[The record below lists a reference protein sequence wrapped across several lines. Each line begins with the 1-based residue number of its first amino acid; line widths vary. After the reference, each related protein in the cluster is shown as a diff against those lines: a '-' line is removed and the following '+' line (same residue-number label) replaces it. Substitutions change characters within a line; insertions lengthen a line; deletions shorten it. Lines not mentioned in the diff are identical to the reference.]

1 MKKRFQLLALVL
13 GIAVL
18 GCSCNNQKQ
27 NEGEPLQTHINSA
40 GENENEDQTR
50 LDTIRPAAYSDIQ
63 DLRLEPG
70 TYISIIGKYD
80 DNSYWEE
87 VEAGAQRAI
96 EDINAMMDYEGDEKV
111 RLVFSAPSTLD
122 DMDEQVS
129 ILDEEL
135 ARYPNVICI
144 APVDTSACLTQFE
157 LAEQDG
163 IPIVTLDSGSEYHHV
178 TAHIS
183 TDNIEAGTT
192 AAKEMAA
199 LLGDS
204 GKVAVFVH
212 DSLSMTAKERE
223 QGFLDELAKHASM
236 EAAVIYRFDELEN
249 MAKLIA
255 EEKNSGLAEDDV
267 NRVLAEDFSQ
277 EDVITYILEN
287 NPDLKGIF
295 TSNLDTTQ
303 LLADVLSDLEY
314 DDLAFIGF
322 DGGKNQIELLTDDVV
337 DGLILQNPYGMGYAT
352 VVAAGRTILD
362 IGNEA
367 FIDSGYAWVTKAN
380 MENATVKKFIY

>member
-1 MKKRFQLLALVL
+1 MEN
-13 GIAVL
+13 G
-18 GCSCNNQKQ
+18 
-27 NEGEPLQTHINSA
+27 A
-40 GENENEDQTR
+40 GE
-50 LDTIRPAAYSDIQ
+50 
-63 DLRLEPG
+63 
-70 TYISIIGKYD
+70 
-80 DNSYWEE
+80 
-87 VEAGAQRAI
+87 
-96 EDINAMMDYEGDEKV
+96 
-111 RLVFSAPSTLD
+111 
-122 DMDEQVS
+122 
-129 ILDEEL
+129 
-135 ARYPNVICI
+135 
-144 APVDTSACLTQFE
+144 
-157 LAEQDG
+157 
-163 IPIVTLDSGSEYHHV
+163 V

-236 EAAVIYRFDELEN
+236 EAAVIYRFDELED